1 MLGKLEILEP
11 FERSEVVPDTSTLE
25 MSAPASKGIP
35 QWVMIV
41 GAVAGVVGLIVL
53 LKNQG
58 GGSPGTVAAG
68 TSINAALG
76 SIQEENMN
84 LLGTTQAGF
93 MQTGQQIT
101 GLSGQIESGFS
112 NTNAAMTGGFADTQ
126 GMITSGFLNTQGQI
140 GSLGSQIGSWFS
152 NTNGLIGNLQHDI
165 DAQFSASSAN
175 TQYYYSNLYQL
186 IANGQAGA
194 AAEAGAQDNLLRSI
208 QQDMNSGL
216 LGQSQAQSLLNTMES
231 QIAGLK
237 ALQSSIPN
245 PTAASASTP
254 ASSSGGGGGGTHQ
267 YVVNLPGGGQM
278 RVNASSP
285 AAALGNVGI
294 AGSSVG
300 SQIH

>member
-1 MLGKLEILEP
+1 M
-11 FERSEVVPDTSTLE
+11 PDTSTLE
-25 MSAPASKGIP
+25 MPGGSSGGGGIP
-35 QWVMIV
+35 QWVMVV
-41 GAVAGVVGLIVL
+41 GAVAGIAGLLLL

-58 GGSPGTVAAG
+58 GGGTVAAG

-93 MQTGQQIT
+93 MQTGQQIA
-101 GLSGQIESGFS
+101 GLSGQMEGGFS
-112 NTNAAMTGGFADTQ
+112 NTNALMTGGFSDTQ

-140 GSLGSQIGSWFS
+140 GSLGNQIGSWFS

-165 DAQFSASSAN
+165 DAQFAASSAN

-186 IANGQAGA
+186 IANGQASA

-216 LGQSQAQSLLNTMES
+216 MGQTQAQNLLNTMEAQLS
-231 QIAGLK
+231 ALK
-237 ALQSSIPN
+237 ALQSAVQN
-245 PTAASASTP
+245 PTTASASTP

-294 AGSSVG
+294 SGSTVG